1 MTGMPIYSRFL
12 RLTNT
17 QWENSV
23 HDLLKLTES
32 TGQSEHFLPAVS
44 GVTDFDNNERVVMV
58 NNGNWGDF
66 QGAAEAVVAKV
77 TATDQSLQAVAGTT
91 DVATFIKKFGR
102 RAFRRE
108 LTAAEVTTYTAL
120 HQKGSTFS
128 GTQSAFTK
136 GAALV
141 ITTMLQSPHF
151 LYRTELGDNGATLSG
166 YELAAKLSLWLLNTT
181 PSDTLLDAAGK
192 GTLDTPDGAVAQA
205 KTMLEATAAV
215 SAVREMHSQ
224 LYKIPLLDTITKANV
239 QGYSEGLKA
248 EFTAAANSFFD
259 FIYSK
264 NLGVKDILTTN
275 VGFAGPL
282 MAELYGLKASGT
294 GVQQVALADRSG
306 WYTQAPFLTQ
316 WAINNDPDSIHRGVR
331 INLDTLCNEIPPP
344 NVELP
349 PVPALAPS
357 QTNRQRYENLTNGCG
372 KPCHTE
378 YINPVGFAFE
388 DYDGIGRYRSNDNGN
403 PLDTTGSYP
412 FADGTR
418 SFKDSTDLMQVIANG
433 AQAHQCWSK
442 KLASYALERDIVE
455 AERTTVETLGAVS
468 QASGGSLKQ
477 VMLALVQTPAFRT
490 RVGGTP

>member
-1 MTGMPIYSRFL
+1 
-12 RLTNT
+12 
-17 QWENSV
+17 
-23 HDLLKLTES
+23 
-32 TGQSEHFLPAVS
+32 
-44 GVTDFDNNERVVMV
+44 
-58 NNGNWGDF
+58 
-66 QGAAEAVVAKV
+66 
-77 TATDQSLQAVAGTT
+77 
-91 DVATFIKKFGR
+91 
-102 RAFRRE
+102 
-108 LTAAEVTTYTAL
+108 
-120 HQKGSTFS
+120 
-128 GTQSAFTK
+128 
-136 GAALV
+136 
-141 ITTMLQSPHF
+141 
-151 LYRTELGDNGATLSG
+151 
-166 YELAAKLSLWLLNTT
+166 
-181 PSDTLLDAAGK
+181 
-192 GTLDTPDGAVAQA
+192 
-205 KTMLEATAAV
+205 
-215 SAVREMHSQ
+215 
-224 LYKIPLLDTITKANV
+224 
-239 QGYSEGLKA
+239 
-248 EFTAAANSFFD
+248 
-259 FIYSK
+259 
-264 NLGVKDILTTN
+264 
-275 VGFAGPL
+275 
-282 MAELYGLKASGT
+282 
-294 GVQQVALADRSG
+294 VALADRSG